1 MWRAFVCAVVATV
14 TLQYFD
20 PYKSGKLV
28 LFQVQNIGLVWRGFE
43 LLPLLSLGLAG
54 GVFGA
59 MFTRACVVTLASAFA
74 VPR

>member
-1 MWRAFVCAVVATV
+1 MCAIVATV

-28 LFQVQNIGLVWRGFE
+28 LFQVQSVGQVWRGFE
-43 LLPLLSLGLAG
+43 LVPWVGLGVAG

-59 MFTRACVVTLASAFA
+59 VFIRASVTTPA
-74 VPR
+74 R